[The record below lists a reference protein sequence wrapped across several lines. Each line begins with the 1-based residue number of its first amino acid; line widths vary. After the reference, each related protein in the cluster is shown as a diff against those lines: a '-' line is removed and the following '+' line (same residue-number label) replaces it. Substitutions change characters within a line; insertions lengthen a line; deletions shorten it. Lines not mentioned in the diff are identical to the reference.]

1 MPKKTDPL
9 TRVREICLALPE
21 ATEKEAWGRPTFRI
35 RDKKMFA
42 MYMDNHHDDGRLAL
56 WLNSA
61 AEPRDLLVDADP
73 ERFFV
78 PPYMGPGGWL
88 GLRLDRKLDWD
99 EVADFVEE
107 SYRLTAPMKLAAL
120 LDLSPGA

>member
-9 TRVREICLALPE
+9 KRVRAICLALAE
-21 ATEKEAWGRPTFRI
+21 TTEKEAWGRPTFRI

-42 MYMDNHHDDGRLAL
+42 MYMDDHHDDGRLAL
-56 WLNSA
+56 WLNSS
-61 AEPRDLLVDADP
+61 AEVRDMLVDADP

-78 PPYMGPGGWL
+78 PPYMGPRGWL

-99 EVADFVEE
+99 EVADFIEE
-107 SYRLTAPMKLAAL
+107 SYRLAAPKKLAAL
-120 LDLSPGA
+120 LDERSPS